1 MVDERVNHVPSV
13 DIPHSDGRIG
23 RSRNDNP
30 FIVLETKH
38 RAGMSVQNAS
48 ASQRVS
54 VPNLYRI
61 VSQTGHNFCVVILKA
76 VNALGVLGPTIDAL
90 KVVLAAPP
98 VVLYGIYILDDWR
111 VQPAIEVVRGVVL
124 AGLGFEQVLNPASS
138 FYDGNNE
145 CF

>member
-1 MVDERVNHVPSV
+1 MVDERVNHVSSV
-13 DIPHSDGRIG
+13 DVPHSDGRIG

-38 RAGMSVQNAS
+38 GAGMSVQNAS

-61 VSQTGHNFCVVILKA
+61 VSQTRHNFCVVILKA
-76 VNALGVLGPTIDAL
+76 VNALGILGPTIDAL

-98 VVLYGIYILDDWR
+98 VVLYCVYILD
-111 VQPAIEVVRGVVL
+111 
-124 AGLGFEQVLNPASS
+124 N
-138 FYDGNNE
+138 
-145 CF
+145 